1 MTLKM
6 IILTD
11 RYLLHRG
18 KTFKWLQRSD
28 INNIELHSM
37 YEEHRVCERCYKL
50 YTYTKELMDI

>member
-1 MTLKM
+1 M

-37 YEEHRVCERCYKL
+37 YEEHRVC
-50 YTYTKELMDI
+50 